1 MYDKT
6 RSSETNY
13 QHSMKDNTTETEL
26 GFWCLMPLSTAF
38 QLHCGGN
45 LYWVKENR
53 IPRENNQPVADNHT
67 MLYQCTP

>member
-6 RSSETNY
+6 RSSGTNY
-13 QHSMKDNTTETEL
+13 QDSMKDNTTETEL

-45 LYWVKENR
+45 LYWWRKTEYPEKTTNLLLTNF
-53 IPRENNQPVADNHT
+53 IT
-67 MLYQCTP
+67 